1 MGIFDPHSPGHDGSL
16 IIMNGRLVRYGVRLP
31 VSQSNRLSGRFGTR
45 HQAALGLSEVSDAL
59 VLVVSEERG
68 TINLFYQGKVSPI
81 GTKVQLLDVDPS
93 TLNLTLALIVERA
106 VHITPQLVGE

>member
-1 MGIFDPHSPGHDGSL
+1 
-16 IIMNGRLVRYGVRLP
+16 
-31 VSQSNRLSGRFGTR
+31 
-45 HQAALGLSEVSDAL
+45 VSDAL

-93 TLNLTLALIVERA
+93 TLN
-106 VHITPQLVGE
+106 